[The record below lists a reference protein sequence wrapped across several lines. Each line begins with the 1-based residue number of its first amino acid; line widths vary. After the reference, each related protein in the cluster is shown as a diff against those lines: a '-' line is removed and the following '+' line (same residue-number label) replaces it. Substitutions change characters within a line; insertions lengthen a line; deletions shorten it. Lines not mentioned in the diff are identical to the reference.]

1 MANKDRFVK
10 LYSQG
15 TFAVNEIWVDTQTGG
30 NYLYHTSGSGGGI
43 TPLLDR
49 EGKPVISSSY
59 EYEGR

>member
-15 TFAVNEIWVDTQTGG
+15 TFAVNEIWVDTQTGV

-43 TPLLDR
+43 TPAGSGGKTGDLL
-49 EGKPVISSSY
+49 IL
-59 EYEGR
+59 